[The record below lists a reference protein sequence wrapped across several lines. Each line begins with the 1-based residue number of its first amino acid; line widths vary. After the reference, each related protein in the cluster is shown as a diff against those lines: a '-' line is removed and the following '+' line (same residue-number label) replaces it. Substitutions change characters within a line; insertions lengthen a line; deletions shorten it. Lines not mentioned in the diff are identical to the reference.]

1 MRRLLLLTAALFG
14 SLFSTPAAAAP
25 LDAAAAD
32 VQNGRPLVVSVVVP
46 LCSNAQI
53 NCGGSL
59 AGKPT
64 DLQHNTYWG
73 AIFGARRFFDR
84 KGSGY
89 ERVEVTQSDELLER
103 VVYRR
108 KVPGA
113 PWGALGEVEQLVV
126 LEAVDGGK
134 IDDAVDRFWNLAT
147 RGGVLRFEDGGRPRQ
162 ETIHVVGY
170 AGHDRLMD
178 GKKLPPPPD
187 APTPIPSFVL
197 ACYSDAYFGD
207 ALRAA
212 GSTPMVTTKA
222 LMAPEGYV
230 IDAAV
235 QALGAHGDPDA
246 VRAKVVS
253 AYAKWQRMPLGTAS
267 WIFAR

>member
-1 MRRLLLLTAALFG
+1 MKLPFTTAALVAFF
-14 SLFSTPAAAAP
+14 LPAWAAAAP
-25 LDAAAAD
+25 LDAAAVEVRA
-32 VQNGRPLVVSVVVP
+32 GRPFVVSVVVP

-53 NCGGSL
+53 NCGGGL
-59 AGKPT
+59 AGRPT

-89 ERVEVTQSDELLER
+89 ERVEVTRSDELLER

-108 KVPGA
+108 LVAGQ
-113 PWGALGEVEQLVV
+113 PWGVSSDVEQLVV
-126 LEAVDGGK
+126 LEAIDGAQ
-134 IDDAVDRFWNLAT
+134 IDAAVDRFWNLAT
-147 RGGVLRFEDGGRPRQ
+147 LGGVVRFNDGGRPRE
-162 ETIHVVGY
+162 ETLHVVGY

-178 GKKLPPPPD
+178 GKKLPPAPD

-207 ALRAA
+207 ALRGV
-212 GSTPMVTTKA
+212 GSTPLVMTKA

-230 IDAAV
+230 IEAAV
-235 QALGAHGDPDA
+235 RALGANKDPA
-246 VRAKVVS
+246 GVRAEVVS
-253 AYAKWQRMPLGTAS
+253 AYAKWQRIPLGTAS
-267 WIFAR
+267 WMFAR